1 MSLHRLTAIT
11 IGVPD
16 VDRVAAFYR
25 AFGLVETA
33 PGTFATVDGGEQLR
47 LVTAEPRRLV
57 ELGLGV
63 DEPADLEA
71 MTERLTVA
79 GFAFERGVEELSV
92 VDEPTGTTIRVT
104 VAPRITMAPHA
115 AAAVNRPGA
124 TDRHGVR
131 ADAVD
136 RDGPVRP
143 RKLSHVVVGS
153 PDQPSTQRLLV
164 EGLGLQVSDTIVGVG
179 SFLRCSTDHH
189 NVLVQS
195 APIAFLHHTAW
206 LVDDADEVGRGGA
219 AMVAADPG
227 CHVWGL
233 GRHALG
239 SNVFWYLK
247 DPAGTFAEY
256 AADLDVIDDPDAWEP
271 EQTTGMRALMAWGPP
286 VPGPFLLPDDV
297 AARLGGATTP

>member
-16 VDRVAAFYR
+16 VEAVAAFYR

-33 PGTFATVDGGEQLR
+33 PATLATTDGGDQLH
-47 LVTAEPRRLV
+47 LVTADPRRLV

-63 DEPADLEA
+63 DDPADLDA
-71 MTERLTVA
+71 LAERLTTA
-79 GFAFERGVEELSV
+79 GVPFERRLDDLSV
-92 VDEPTGTTIRVT
+92 VDVPTGTTIRVT
-104 VAPRITMAPHA
+104 VAPRIAMAPAA

-124 TDRHGVR
+124 VGRRTAR

-136 RDGPVRP
+136 RVGPVRP

-153 PDQPSTQRLLV
+153 PDQASTQRLLV
-164 EGLGLQVSDTIVGVG
+164 DGLGLQVSDTIAGVG

-189 NVLVQS
+189 NVLVQA

-219 AMVAADPG
+219 AMVAADPA

-256 AADLDVIDDPDAWEP
+256 AADLDVIDDPEGWEP
-271 EQTTGMRALMAWGPP
+271 EETTGMRALMAWGPP

-297 AARLGGATTP
+297 AERLGAAGTP